1 MPSSYKNGKG
11 FCFNSTLS
19 ETKLFIAVYA
29 VEYVVTG
36 GRIKGN
42 NPTCSKVILVSIKKD
57 LIPDQD
63 GILWFGFIALTIK
76 RFVTVLVVSVL
87 SLTVNCQYHQ
97 SDIFGL
103 LGILFGML

>member
-1 MPSSYKNGKG
+1 M
-11 FCFNSTLS
+11 
-19 ETKLFIAVYA
+19 YA